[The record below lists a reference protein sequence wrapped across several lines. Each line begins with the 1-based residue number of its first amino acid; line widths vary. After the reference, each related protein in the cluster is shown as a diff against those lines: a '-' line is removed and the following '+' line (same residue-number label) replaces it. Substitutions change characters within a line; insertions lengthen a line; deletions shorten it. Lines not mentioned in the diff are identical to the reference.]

1 MNTKT
6 VTKGDGSFAS
16 TCSSVISGVITVY
29 LLIVLTVL
37 PLIYDNSYFNIL
49 ETKYKCF
56 YMSTLFMLAV
66 LLVSGLVMLGIDRK
80 EFQGEHA
87 KELFAKLKPQNW
99 RKTFSAADM
108 AVVAFWVFSVIS
120 TLQSEYVY
128 ESFWGNEGRYS
139 GLFLMT
145 LYVAAYLVISHFWKP
160 NGWVM
165 QAFLAAGMI
174 VCAIGITDYF
184 QMDVLHFRGHIKPE
198 QSTSFMST
206 IGNINT
212 YTAYVALVMGASAAM
227 FATAQGWLRM
237 GWYYICM
244 VVSFIAIVMGRSDNA
259 YLALS
264 ALFAFLPL
272 LLFQRKDGVVRY
284 FMLLATFAS
293 VIQYIDYLN
302 QKYAKV
308 VIGLDSLFGVL
319 VDIPKLH
326 MIVAGLWGIA
336 LILHFVMKWSNLKV
350 KQKALLETER
360 WKLGKYLVCIWA
372 GMLVLGVVGI
382 AYMFA
387 DANVMGHADHYGVIK
402 KYLVFSDWWGSSRG
416 YIWKK
421 SVLLY
426 DNLPFIHKMFGYGPD
441 TFGIMTTKS
450 FLTEMLDKTSVI
462 FDSAH
467 NEYLQYLLTIGLS
480 GVTAYVIFL
489 VFYAKQMVKVYQ
501 MVENRNRVYASAS
514 LIAVLC
520 YCFQAI
526 VNINLPIVTPVFWL
540 LLGNGMA
547 WIKKNIVVY
556 RKM

>member
-6 VTKGDGSFAS
+6 ATKGDGSFAS

-29 LLIVLTVL
+29 LLVVLTVL
-37 PLIYDNSYFNIL
+37 PLTYDNSYFNIL

-66 LLVSGLVMLGIDRK
+66 LLVLGLVMLGIDRK

-108 AVVAFWVFSVIS
+108 AVIAFWVFSLIS

-174 VCAIGITDYF
+174 VCVIGITDYF
-184 QMDVLHFRGHIKPE
+184 QMDILHFRGHIKPE
-198 QSTSFMST
+198 QSTLFTST

-212 YTAYVALVMGASAAM
+212 YTAYVALVMGVAAAM
-227 FATAQGWLRM
+227 FATAQGWLRV
-237 GWYYICM
+237 GWYYICT
-244 VVSFIAIVMGRSDNA
+244 VVSFIAIVMGCSDNA
-259 YLALS
+259 YLALG

-284 FMLLATFAS
+284 FVLLATFAS
-293 VIQYIDYLN
+293 VIQYIDYVN
-302 QKYAKV
+302 QKYAEV
-308 VIGLDSLFGVL
+308 VVGLNSLFGVL
-319 VDIPKLH
+319 VNIPKLH
-326 MIVAGLWGIA
+326 MIVLGMWGIVFA
-336 LILHFVMKWSNLKV
+336 LYVAIKWSNLKV
-350 KQKALLETER
+350 KKNELLEIEQ
-360 WKLGKYLVCIWA
+360 WKTGKYLVCVWA
-372 GMLVLGVVGI
+372 AMLVLGMLGVAFI
-382 AYMFA
+382 FA
-387 DANVMGHADHYGVIK
+387 DANVMGHANRYGAIQ
-402 KYLVFSDWWGSSRG
+402 KYLVFNDAWGTRRG
-416 YIWKK
+416 YIWRK
-421 SVLLY
+421 SVEVY
-426 DNLPFIHKMFGYGPD
+426 GNMPMVHKLFGSGPD
-441 TFGIMTTKS
+441 TFGIIATKS
-450 FLTEMLDKTSVI
+450 FLEEMLDKTRVI

-467 NEYLQYLLTIGLS
+467 NEYLQYLLTIGFC
-480 GVTAYVIFL
+480 GVASYLFMLAFYCIRILKMWQEIKSDKGVYV
-489 VFYAKQMVKVYQ
+489 A
-501 MVENRNRVYASAS
+501 AS
-514 LIAVLC
+514 LLAVLC
-520 YCFQAI
+520 YCFQAV

-540 LLGNGMA
+540 IIGVGTA
-547 WIKKNIVVY
+547 WMNRLALPIDE
-556 RKM
+556 

>member
-1 MNTKT
+1 MNKKT

-108 AVVAFWVFSVIS
+108 VVIAFWVFSLIS

-139 GLFLMT
+139 GLFLIT

-184 QMDVLHFRGHIKPE
+184 QMDILHFRTHIKPE
-198 QSTSFMST
+198 QSTVFTST

-212 YTAYVALVMGASAAM
+212 YTAYVALVMGVAAAM
-227 FATAQGWLRM
+227 FATAQGWFRM
-237 GWYYICM
+237 GGYYICT
-244 VVSFIAIVMGRSDNA
+244 VVSFIAIVMGCSDNA
-259 YLALS
+259 YLALG

-284 FMLLATFAS
+284 FVLLATFAS
-293 VIQYIDYLN
+293 VIQYIDYVN
-302 QKYAKV
+302 QKYAEV

-319 VDIPKLH
+319 VNIPKLH
-326 MIVAGLWGIA
+326 MIVVGLWGIA
-336 LILHFVMKWSNLKV
+336 LVLYFVVKWSNLKV
-350 KQKALLETER
+350 KQRELLETEQ
-360 WKLGKYLVCIWA
+360 WKLGKYLVRIWA
-372 GMLVLGVVGI
+372 AMLVLGVAGI
-382 AYMFA
+382 AYMFI
-387 DANVMGHADHYGVIK
+387 DANVMGHAERYGIIK
-402 KYLVFSDWWGSSRG
+402 KYLVFNDSWGTTRG

-421 SVLLY
+421 SVTLY
-426 DNLPFIHKMFGYGPD
+426 NNFPIIHKIFGYGPD
-441 TFGIMTTKS
+441 TFGIMTTKG
-450 FLTEMLDKTSVI
+450 FLAEMLDKTRVI

-467 NEYLQYLLTIGLS
+467 NEYLQYLLTVGIS
-480 GVTAYVIFL
+480 GGVAYAAFL
-489 VFYAKQMVKVYQ
+489 VCCFKQMMEAYRIH
-501 MVENRNRVYASAS
+501 EDRNRVYLSAS

-526 VNINLPIVTPVFWL
+526 VNINLPIVTPFLWL
-540 LLGNGMA
+540 ILGSGSA
-547 WIKKNIVVY
+547 WR
-556 RKM
+556 RKDRNV

>member
-108 AVVAFWVFSVIS
+108 AVIAFWVFSLIS

-165 QAFLAAGMI
+165 QAFLAAGII

-184 QMDVLHFRGHIKPE
+184 QMDILHFRGHIKPE
-198 QSTSFMST
+198 QSTKFTST

-212 YTAYVALVMGASAAM
+212 YTAYVALVMGGSAAM
-227 FATAQGWLRM
+227 FSTARGWLRI
-237 GWYYICM
+237 GWYYICT
-244 VVSFIAIVMGRSDNA
+244 VVSFVAIVMGCSDNA
-259 YLALS
+259 YLALG
-264 ALFAFLPL
+264 ALFAFLPF
-272 LLFQRKDGVVRY
+272 LLFQRKDSVVRY
-284 FMLLATFAS
+284 FVLLATFAS
-293 VIQYIDYLN
+293 VIQYIDYVN
-302 QKYAKV
+302 QKYAEV
-308 VIGLDSLFGVL
+308 VVGLDSLFGVL
-319 VDIPKLH
+319 VNVPKLYLL
-326 MIVAGLWGIA
+326 VTGLWGIA
-336 LILHFVMKWSNLKV
+336 IAFYFVMKWSNLKV
-350 KQKALLETER
+350 KQRKLLETVQ
-360 WKLGKYLVCIWA
+360 WKIGKYLVCVWA
-372 GMLVLGVVGI
+372 GILVLGVISIVFI
-382 AYMFA
+382 FV
-387 DANVMGHADHYGVIK
+387 DANVLGNAERYGIIK
-402 KYLVFSDWWGSSRG
+402 KYLIFNDSWGTSRG

-421 SVLLY
+421 SVALY
-426 DNLPFIHKMFGYGPD
+426 NNLPIFHKIFGYGPD
-441 TFGIMTTKS
+441 TFGIMTTKN
-450 FLTEMLDKTSVI
+450 FLTEMVDKTSVI

-467 NEYLQYLLTIGLS
+467 NEYLQYLLTIGIGGLVS
-480 GVTAYVIFL
+480 YVVFL
-489 VFYAKQMVKVYQ
+489 ICSVKLMATVCQKFEAKNKGYIL
-501 MVENRNRVYASAS
+501 ASFM
-514 LIAVLC
+514 AVLC

-526 VNINLPIVTPVFWL
+526 ININLPVVTPVFWL
-540 LLGNGMA
+540 LLGSGMA
-547 WIKKNIVVY
+547 WTQKEIAVCK
-556 RKM
+556 RK

>member
-6 VTKGDGSFAS
+6 ATKGDGSFAS

-29 LLIVLTVL
+29 LLVVLTVL

-87 KELFAKLKPQNW
+87 KELFAKLKPHNW

-108 AVVAFWVFSVIS
+108 AVIAFWVFSLIS

-174 VCAIGITDYF
+174 VCVIGITDYF
-184 QMDVLHFRGHIKPE
+184 QMDILHFRGHIKPE
-198 QSTSFMST
+198 QSTAFTST

-212 YTAYVALVMGASAAM
+212 YTAYVALVMGVSTAM
-227 FATAQGWLRM
+227 FSTAQGWLRM
-237 GWYYICM
+237 GWYYICT
-244 VVSFIAIVMGRSDNA
+244 VVSFIAIVMGCSDNA
-259 YLALS
+259 YLALG

-284 FMLLATFAS
+284 FVLLATFAS
-293 VIQYIDYLN
+293 VIQYIDYVN
-302 QKYAKV
+302 QKYAEV
-308 VIGLDSLFGVL
+308 VVGLDSLFGVL

-326 MIVAGLWGIA
+326 MIVVGLWVLA
-336 LILHFVMKWSNLKV
+336 LILYVAMKYAGTKTGESGQWNAGKV
-350 KQKALLETER
+350 LVRLWIGFLLASFAA
-360 WKLGKYLVCIWA
+360 VA
-372 GMLVLGVVGI
+372 F
-382 AYMFA
+382 MFT
-387 DANVMGHADHYGVIK
+387 DANTLGHAERYGLIK
-402 KYLVFSDWWGSSRG
+402 KYLVFDDYWGTRRG
-416 YIWKK
+416 YIWRK
-421 SVLLY
+421 SVELY
-426 DNLPFIHKMFGYGPD
+426 KNLPVLHKLFGYGPD
-441 TFGIMTTKS
+441 TFGIMTTKG
-450 FLTEMLDKTSVI
+450 FLEEMVEKTTWI

-467 NEYLQYLLTIGLS
+467 NEYLQYLLTIGFCGLVS
-480 GVTAYVIFL
+480 YLFFLGGFCRQMAAAWKAINDKTRGYVAGCL
-489 VFYAKQMVKVYQ
+489 
-501 MVENRNRVYASAS
+501 
-514 LIAVLC
+514 LGVLC
-520 YCFQAI
+520 YCFQAL
-526 VNINLPIVTPVFWL
+526 VNINLPIVTPVLWM
-540 LLGNGMA
+540 LLGIGAA
-547 WIKKNIVVY
+547 WAKKGITIS
-556 RKM
+556 

>member
-49 ETKYKCF
+49 ETKYKFF
-56 YMSTLFMLAV
+56 YMSTLVMLAV
-66 LLVSGLVMLGIDRK
+66 LLVLSLAMLGIDQK
-80 EFQGEHA
+80 EFQGEHT
-87 KELFAKLKPQNW
+87 KQLFEKLKPRNW

-108 AVVAFWVFSVIS
+108 AVIALWVFSVIS

-139 GLFLMT
+139 GLFLIT

-184 QMDVLHFRGHIKPE
+184 QMDILHFRTHIKPE
-198 QSTSFMST
+198 QSTVFTST

-212 YTAYVALVMGASAAM
+212 YTAYVALVMGVAAAM
-227 FATAQGWLRM
+227 FATTQSWFRM
-237 GWYYICM
+237 GGYYICT
-244 VVSFIAIVMGRSDNA
+244 VVSFIAIVMGCSDNA
-259 YLALS
+259 YLALG

-284 FMLLATFAS
+284 FVLLATFAS
-293 VIQYIDYLN
+293 VIQYIDYVN
-302 QKYAKV
+302 QKYAEV
-308 VIGLDSLFGVL
+308 VVGLDSLFGVL
-319 VDIPKLH
+319 VNVPKLH
-326 MIVAGLWGIA
+326 IIVAGIWGIA
-336 LILHFVMKWSNLKV
+336 LVLCFAMKWSNLKI
-350 KQKALLETER
+350 KQKELLETEQ
-360 WKLGKYLVCIWA
+360 WGVGKYLARVWTGI
-372 GMLVLGVVGI
+372 LILGVASIALIFVDVNVVG
-382 AYMFA
+382 
-387 DANVMGHADHYGVIK
+387 NADHYGMIK
-402 KYLVFSDWWGSSRG
+402 KYLLFNDSWGTSRG

-421 SVLLY
+421 SVALY
-426 DNLPFIHKMFGYGPD
+426 NNLPIIHKIFGYGPD

-450 FLTEMLDKTSVI
+450 FLTEMVDKTSVI

-467 NEYLQYLLTIGLS
+467 NEYLQYLLTIGFGGL
-480 GVTAYVIFL
+480 VAYVVFL
-489 VFYAKQMVKVYQ
+489 ICCVKKMAKAYKIIEVKTRGYILA
-501 MVENRNRVYASAS
+501 N

-526 VNINLPIVTPVFWL
+526 ININLPIVTPILWL
-540 LLGNGMA
+540 FLGGGMA
-547 WIKKNIVVY
+547 LTQKNIAICKSV
-556 RKM
+556 

>member
-1 MNTKT
+1 MNTKA
-6 VTKGDGSFAS
+6 VTKEDGNFAS

-29 LLIVLTVL
+29 LLVVLTVL

-87 KELFAKLKPQNW
+87 KELFAKLKPQKW

-108 AVVAFWVFSVIS
+108 AVIAFWVFSLIS

-174 VCAIGITDYF
+174 VCVIGITDYF
-184 QMDVLHFRGHIKPE
+184 QMDILHFRGHIKPE
-198 QSTSFMST
+198 QSTVFTST

-212 YTAYVALVMGASAAM
+212 YTAYVALVMGVAAAM
-227 FATAQGWLRM
+227 FATAQGWFRM
-237 GWYYICM
+237 GWYYICT
-244 VVSFIAIVMGRSDNA
+244 VVSFIAIVMGCSDNA
-259 YLALS
+259 YLALG

-284 FMLLATFAS
+284 FVLLATFAS
-293 VIQYIDYLN
+293 VIQYIDYVN
-302 QKYAKV
+302 QKYAEV
-308 VIGLDSLFGVL
+308 VVGLDSLFGVL
-319 VDIPKLH
+319 VNIPKLH
-326 MIVAGLWGIA
+326 IIVAGIWGIA
-336 LILHFVMKWSNLKV
+336 LVLCFAMKWSNLKI
-350 KQKALLETER
+350 KQKELLETEQ
-360 WKLGKYLVCIWA
+360 WGVGKYLARVWTGI
-372 GMLVLGVVGI
+372 LILGVASIALIFVDVNVVG
-382 AYMFA
+382 
-387 DANVMGHADHYGVIK
+387 NADHYGMIK
-402 KYLVFSDWWGSSRG
+402 KYLLFNDSWGTSRG

-421 SVLLY
+421 SVALY
-426 DNLPFIHKMFGYGPD
+426 NNLPIIHKIFGYGPD

-450 FLTEMLDKTSVI
+450 FLTEMVDKTSVI

-467 NEYLQYLLTIGLS
+467 NEYLQYLLTIGFGGL
-480 GVTAYVIFL
+480 VAYVVFL
-489 VFYAKQMVKVYQ
+489 ICCVKKMAKAYKIIEVKTRGYILA
-501 MVENRNRVYASAS
+501 N

-526 VNINLPIVTPVFWL
+526 ININLPIVTPILWL
-540 LLGNGMA
+540 FLGGGMA
-547 WIKKNIVVY
+547 LTQKNIAICKRV
-556 RKM
+556 

>member
-1 MNTKT
+1 MNTKA
-6 VTKGDGSFAS
+6 VTKEDGNFAS

-29 LLIVLTVL
+29 LLVVLTVL

-108 AVVAFWVFSVIS
+108 AVIAFWVFSLIS

-174 VCAIGITDYF
+174 VCVIGITDYF
-184 QMDVLHFRGHIKPE
+184 QMDILHFRGHIKPE
-198 QSTSFMST
+198 QSTVFTST

-212 YTAYVALVMGASAAM
+212 YTAYVALVMGVAAAM
-227 FATAQGWLRM
+227 FATAQGWFRM
-237 GWYYICM
+237 GWYYICT
-244 VVSFIAIVMGRSDNA
+244 VVSFIAIVMGCSDNA
-259 YLALS
+259 YLALG

-284 FMLLATFAS
+284 FVLLATFAS
-293 VIQYIDYLN
+293 VIQYIDYVN
-302 QKYAKV
+302 QKYAEV
-308 VIGLDSLFGVL
+308 VVGLDSLFGVL
-319 VDIPKLH
+319 VNIPKLH
-326 MIVAGLWGIA
+326 IIVAGIWGIA
-336 LILHFVMKWSNLKV
+336 LVLCFAMKWSNLKI
-350 KQKALLETER
+350 KQKELLETEQ
-360 WKLGKYLVCIWA
+360 WGVGKYLARVWTGI
-372 GMLVLGVVGI
+372 LILGVASIALIFVDVNVVG
-382 AYMFA
+382 
-387 DANVMGHADHYGVIK
+387 NADHYGMIK
-402 KYLVFSDWWGSSRG
+402 KYLLFNDSWGTSRG

-421 SVLLY
+421 SVALY
-426 DNLPFIHKMFGYGPD
+426 NNLPIIHKIFGYGPD

-450 FLTEMLDKTSVI
+450 FLTEMVDKTSVI

-467 NEYLQYLLTIGLS
+467 NEYLQYLLTIGFGGL
-480 GVTAYVIFL
+480 VAYVVFL
-489 VFYAKQMVKVYQ
+489 ICCVKKMAKAYKIIEVKTRGYILA
-501 MVENRNRVYASAS
+501 N

-526 VNINLPIVTPVFWL
+526 ININLPIVTPILWL
-540 LLGNGMA
+540 FLGGGMA
-547 WIKKNIVVY
+547 LTQKNIAICKRV
-556 RKM
+556 

>member
-6 VTKGDGSFAS
+6 ATKGDSSFAS

-29 LLIVLTVL
+29 LLVVLTVL

-108 AVVAFWVFSVIS
+108 AVIAFWVFSLIS

-139 GLFLMT
+139 GLFLIT
-145 LYVAAYLVISHFWKP
+145 LYVAAYLVISHFWKS

-174 VCAIGITDYF
+174 VCVIGITDYF
-184 QMDVLHFRGHIKPE
+184 QMDILHFRVHIKPK
-198 QSTSFMST
+198 QSTLFTST

-212 YTAYVALVMGASAAM
+212 YTAYVALVMGVAAAM
-227 FATAQGWLRM
+227 FATAQGWLRV
-237 GWYYICM
+237 GWYYICT
-244 VVSFIAIVMGRSDNA
+244 VVSFIAIVMGCSDNA
-259 YLALS
+259 YLALG

-284 FMLLATFAS
+284 FVLLATFAS
-293 VIQYIDYLN
+293 VIQYIDYVN
-302 QKYAKV
+302 QKYAEV
-308 VIGLDSLFGVL
+308 VVGLDSLFGVL

-326 MIVAGLWGIA
+326 MIVVGLWGIA
-336 LILHFVMKWSNLKV
+336 IVLYFVVKWSNLKI
-350 KQKALLETER
+350 KQKELLGTEQ

-372 GMLVLGVVGI
+372 GVLVLGVAGI
-382 AYMFA
+382 TYMFT
-387 DANVMGHADHYGVIK
+387 DANVMGHAERYGAIK
-402 KYLVFSDWWGSSRG
+402 KYLVFNDWWGSSRG

-421 SVLLY
+421 SVTLY
-426 DNLPFIHKMFGYGPD
+426 NNLPVIHKIFGYGPD

-467 NEYLQYLLTIGLS
+467 NEYLQYLLTVGISGLM
-480 GVTAYVIFL
+480 AYIIFC
-489 VFYAKQMVKVYQ
+489 VCWFKKMVKVCQ
-501 MVENRNRVYASAS
+501 TIEGKNRAYVLAS

-526 VNINLPIVTPVFWL
+526 VNINLPIVTPILWL
-540 LLGNGMA
+540 LLGSGMA
-547 WIKKNIVVY
+547 CIQKNVANISNA
-556 RKM
+556 